1 MRRFRLPGSRRRLSL
16 ATRWF
21 LSGVVTLVVFA
32 TAPLTSQGSLS
43 EQVLRLLTRNNYWS
57 GTQTFARTVGVT
69 LESGLTPPV
78 IPANTLYNLGG
89 NLYFN
94 GVLVAT
100 SSGVGTVTSVGLDLP
115 TSLFDVTV
123 SPIVSTGA
131 LTAVFVDQDQG
142 FVFAG
147 PASGGSGQPTFRAL
161 ASTDLP
167 ALPAGDITG
176 VVAVANGGTGLSA
189 GNSGGIPYF
198 DSTGSMASSATLTAD
213 RILLGGGAGAS
224 PTFVSNAGT
233 TGQVLLGQTGAPV
246 FGTLAIANTTG
257 TLAVSRGGTG
267 LTTGVSGGVLGYT
280 ATGTLSA
287 SVLLTQHAL
296 VVGGGAGATPTPLA
310 SLGTT
315 TTVLHG
321 NASGAPTWSALD
333 LAADVTGTLP
343 ATNGG
348 TGLATYAQ
356 GDLLYASAA
365 DTLAALAKSTTAT
378 RYLANTGTDNAPVWD
393 QIDLSNGVTGTLL
406 PGQGGTGA
414 TATPSNGQI
423 PIGNG
428 STFAIAAITGTANQV
443 TVTNGAGTITLA
455 LPQAINTTATP
466 QFARLGLGTG
476 AHASAVLNTTGQFN
490 LGLVGVSCGASTT
503 LDWLSGTQR
512 NVTLTDT
519 TCTFTFSNPITGAP
533 PYTVVLVQDG
543 SGGRLVAWPA
553 SVVWE
558 GGTPPVLSTS
568 PGDIDVCR
576 FLWNGTNYLGSC
588 TLGYA

>member
-1 MRRFRLPGSRRRLSL
+1 MPRR
-16 ATRWF
+16 
-21 LSGVVTLVVFA
+21 
-32 TAPLTSQGSLS
+32 PLTRLVWWTALTLGIVAGGASLWSQGSLS

-78 IPANTLYNLGG
+78 ITTNSLYNLGG

-115 TSLFDVTV
+115 ASLFDVTV
-123 SPIVSTGA
+123 SPIVSTGD

-189 GNSGGIPYF
+189 GDSGGIPYF
-198 DSTGSMASSATLTAD
+198 DSTTSMASSATLTAN
-213 RILLGGGAGAS
+213 RVVVGGGAGSAPTTTAAS
-224 PTFVSNAGT
+224 GSS
-233 TGQVLLGQTGAPV
+233 GQVLLGVTNQIPAW
-246 FGTLAIANTTG
+246 GTLAIANTTG
-257 TLAVSRGGTG
+257 TLAVGRGGTG

-280 ATGTLSA
+280 AAGTLSA

-321 NASGAPTWSALD
+321 NASGAPTWGAVD

-343 ATNGG
+343 VTNGG
-348 TGLATYAQ
+348 TGLATLAQ

-455 LPQAINTTATP
+455 LPQAINTTSTP

-490 LGLVGVSCGASTT
+490 LGLVGVSCGAATT